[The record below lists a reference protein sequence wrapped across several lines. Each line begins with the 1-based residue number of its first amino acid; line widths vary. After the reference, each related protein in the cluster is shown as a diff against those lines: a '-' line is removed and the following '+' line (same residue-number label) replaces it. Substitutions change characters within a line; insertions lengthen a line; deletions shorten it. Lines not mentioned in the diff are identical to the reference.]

1 MSLVLKAVY
10 RIANKSEVC
19 FIQGKQI
26 GNDLTKGFVFN
37 DFEKQKAF
45 GISPDE
51 FKSGT
56 LEEVVE
62 NLTFQSNHKTKFKST
77 SKDDYDFGF
86 TIVQNE
92 IKHAKISKTVL
103 SRIIVLEKKIDA
115 LKLFRDLIQNY
126 PNSHIFLTNQKG
138 R

>member
-37 DFEKQKAF
+37 DFEKQKSF

-56 LEEVVE
+56 LQKIMLFCGLSKVSVIHGAAGECDVSEKR
-62 NLTFQSNHKTKFKST
+62 KTAES
-77 SKDDYDFGF
+77 DFGPC
-86 TIVQNE
+86 
-92 IKHAKISKTVL
+92 A
-103 SRIIVLEKKIDA
+103 
-115 LKLFRDLIQNY
+115 
-126 PNSHIFLTNQKG
+126 
-138 R
+138 